1 MHTISGRWQFGL
13 FLSLVT
19 AILWGILPIALKG
32 LLKYMDVNTITW
44 FRFAFAAVF
53 LGGYLL
59 VNKRLPSLFKLKN
72 KHILLLT
79 CITVFSLLI
88 NYILY
93 MMGLALSSPESAQ
106 VMIQL
111 APMLLLLGGVFFF
124 KESFNQKQKMGVLVF
139 VVGLILFFNQRI
151 GELFSFQG
159 DFGLGIFLIFLAAIF
174 WAAYALAQKQLLK
187 NYASEEIMLLIYIAG
202 TIAFL
207 PISTPELTLELDT
220 LGWLLAIFC
229 GANTL
234 IAYGAFAEALEHWE
248 ASRVSATLAI
258 TPIFTLVS
266 MQLMNSWVPGYID
279 VEPLNI
285 LSIIGAVILALGSA
299 ITALSKTNSIN

>member
-19 AILWGILPIALKG
+19 AILWGVLPIALKG

-44 FRFAFAAVF
+44 FRFTFAAIF

-59 VNKRLPSLFKLKN
+59 INKRLPSLLKLKTR
-72 KHILLLT
+72 HVLFLA
-79 CITVFSLLI
+79 CITIFCLLV
-88 NYILY
+88 NYIIY

-124 KESFNQKQKMGVLVF
+124 KETFNYKQKLGVIVFVIGLALFFNHRIDELFNFQNEFGFGIFLVF
-139 VVGLILFFNQRI
+139 V
-151 GELFSFQG
+151 
-159 DFGLGIFLIFLAAIF
+159 AAIF

-187 NYASEEIMLLIYIAG
+187 HYASEEIMLLVYVVGAFM
-202 TIAFL
+202 FL
-207 PISTPELTLELDT
+207 PISTPEITLQLDT
-220 LGWLLAIFC
+220 AGWLLAIFC

-258 TPIFTLVS
+258 TPVFTLVS
-266 MQLMNSWVPGYID
+266 MQLVNIWIPGYI
-279 VEPLNI
+279 EIELLNN
-285 LSIIGAVILALGSA
+285 LSVIGAVVLVLGSGV
-299 ITALSKTNSIN
+299 TALSKTK

>member
-159 DFGLGIFLIFLAAIF
+159 DFGFGIFLIFLAAIF

-187 NYASEEIMLLIYIAG
+187 NYASEEIMLLVYIAG

>member
-187 NYASEEIMLLIYIAG
+187 NYASEEIMLLVYIAG